1 MQGGEEDLRKRAY
14 CTSPPHPGESHSG
27 SHKNSDTSVTRNLD
41 LDEPFTILGSY
52 SILGQLHLTS
62 LPSFRGN
69 EDDGCGTLSLAS
81 FYPDPEGTLLFHRL
95 PMPPVGRIRRA
106 RLAALVA
113 AAAAALWAR
122 KNRNGDWKRNLY
134 WFGLVLVL
142 YQVRVK
148 QYN

>member
-1 MQGGEEDLRKRAY
+1 MQGAEEDLRKRTS
-14 CTSPPHPGESHSG
+14 CTSPPPPGESHSG

-62 LPSFRGN
+62 LPSFREN
-69 EDDGCGTLSLAS
+69 EDDGFGTLSLAS

-113 AAAAALWAR
+113 AAAAAALWAR

-134 WFGLVLVL
+134 WFGLVWFWF
-142 YQVRVK
+142 
-148 QYN
+148 YNWFV